1 MEENTVITVGRQFGS
16 GGKQVALEIG
26 RKLGITVLDK
36 ELITEAAKESG
47 LGKGMF
53 EKMDEKKRLFS
64 IQSGLGGNELFQI
77 QSNVIRKIA
86 EERAAVFVG
95 RCSNYVLRDMKT
107 LDVFITAPADARTAR
122 IMDRCKVT
130 EKEATQMM
138 EKQDKSRAA
147 YYNFFSFGNW
157 GAASDYDLCIDSS
170 ILGIEGTADFIIE
183 YGRKAGLIR

>member
-26 RKLGITVLDK
+26 RKLGIKVFDK

-47 LGKGMF
+47 LGTGMF

-86 EERAAVFVG
+86 EEGSAVFVG
-95 RCSNYVLRDMKT
+95 RCSNYVLRDMRS
-107 LDVFITAPADARTAR
+107 LDLFLTAPMDARVAR
-122 IMDRCKVT
+122 VMERCQVT
-130 EKEATQMM
+130 EKEAVSMI

-157 GAASDYDLCIDSS
+157 GAASDYDLCMDSS
-170 ILGIEGTADFIIE
+170 LLGIEGTADYIID